1 MSVKKIYANTISSLA
16 KFNIHSS
23 SFSKQKLNSP
33 QVLPKLLPG
42 HIEKL
47 TPKI

>member
-16 KFNIHSS
+16 KLNIH
-23 SFSKQKLNSP
+23 SFSKQKLSSP

-47 TPKI
+47 TPEI